1 MQDFGELVL
10 VLGDLCIPNR
20 RGKLPDE
27 FKTLLVPGKIKHVL
41 CTGNVCSK
49 SMDQYLRNLVVGNA
63 SNVHIVKG
71 DMDDNKDYPE
81 EKVVTIGGFKIGL
94 CHGHQL
100 VPSAHVESLLNLQR
114 KLDVDIL
121 ITGNTHQRDIY
132 ANDKKFLINPGSVTG
147 APTFTGNSSV
157 PSFIL
162 MAIKGNNVVT
172 FVYELKF
179 DPDTNQ
185 QKVSVS
191 KSEFSKTDEDADK
204 E

>member
-20 RGKLPDE
+20 KAKLPDE

-63 SNVHIVKG
+63 TNVHIVRG
-71 DMDDNKDYPE
+71 DMDENKAYPE
-81 EKVVTIGGFKIGL
+81 TKVVKIGGFKIGL

-100 VPSAHVESLLNLQR
+100 VPTAHVESLLDLQR

-121 ITGNTHQRDIY
+121 ITGHTHETEVY
-132 ANDKKFLINPGSVTG
+132 ANDKKYLINPGSVTG
-147 APTFTGNSSV
+147 ASTYNGKECT

-162 MAIKGNNVVT
+162 MAIKGDNVVT

-179 DPDTNQ
+179 DPNTNE
-185 QKVSVS
+185 QKVKVS
-191 KSEFSKTDEDADK
+191 KSEFSKSEDT
-204 E
+204 EYS